1 MKIGFIGSGKMAE
14 ALLGGFLAKKAAT
27 AKEVWVSDKSSERLN
42 LLKGK
47 YKVNAAKDNAEVV
60 QKSETVFLCVK
71 PQNMKE
77 VLEEL
82 AGAFTARQL
91 VVSIAAGISLE
102 FLERKISKARIV
114 RVMPNTPALVGEGMS
129 AFCLGKKATAKDAK
143 EVREL
148 LEAVGKAIEVKE
160 EKLLDIVTALSGSG
174 PAFIAIALN
183 GMAEKA
189 RQLGLSQSDARLL
202 AEQTALGTARL
213 LIEKKMKPTELVEMV
228 ASPGGTTFAGLGK
241 LHDLGAEKAFA
252 EAISAAAKRAE
263 ELRRENE

>member
-14 ALLGGFLAKKAAT
+14 ALLGGFLAKKVVSARAI
-27 AKEVWVSDKSSERLN
+27 WVSDKSRERLN

-47 YKVNAAKDNAEVV
+47 YKVNAAKSNREAVE
-60 QKSETVFLCVK
+60 KSEIVFLCVK
-71 PQNMKE
+71 PQNMRE
-77 VLEEL
+77 VLKEL
-82 AGAFTARQL
+82 DGAFTAKHL
-91 VVSIAAGISLE
+91 VVSIAAGISLN
-102 FLERKISKARIV
+102 FLERKISNARLV

-129 AFCLGKKATAKDAK
+129 AFCLGKKAKAKDAK
-143 EVREL
+143 EVRGL
-148 LEAVGKAIEVKE
+148 LESVGKVLELKD

-189 RQLGLSQSDARLL
+189 RQLGLSQNDALLL
-202 AEQTALGTARL
+202 AEQTALGTAKIL
-213 LIEKKMKPTELVEMV
+213 MEKKLKPQELVEMV

-241 LHDLGAEKAFA
+241 LHDLGAAKAFA

-263 ELRRENE
+263 ELRGENE